1 MNINPKFYD
10 AVAIFTE
17 LGWGKAEISQAPVL
31 PIGSPEQQKAV
42 VFGLESGDWHQLVEK
57 PSGAVF
63 SEFIADVDEAML
75 GLFAIRCGVSARRA
89 AQILV
94 PCDTEI
100 LSVVVSQRGKKYA
113 TDFISEVSRKD
124 FRRWE
129 HAISTFGSATV
140 TLVAQLG
147 LPVPQSLEYCKDWAA
162 IAAFRLA
169 GIKVPGAEF
178 FPHHV
183 YPSRDIVTTRLAEHL
198 TMCIEVGVPAT
209 GPLAAV
215 IPAAVQLGAITREKA
230 IDYVFLALDCANRP
244 ADRKVWVDVLIV
256 QLRVS
261 PSELGAYVQQI
272 IACAQTGE
280 APVIEKLVVPLFP
293 VAHAATVLPE
303 LAFVGLYA
311 KTKKSRTL
319 VLQAL
324 RDISPSPQFID
335 ALSARLGELAT
346 QTHTTEAT
354 LAAELLSRWN
364 ISPALDSPPDC
375 LWQPTP
381 DSSQYSGISV
391 EPDDVKKLES
401 TIVSLTCQP
410 VTSVDSAI
418 TEFLR
423 ILPQLSDQ
431 QIARRLQWVDNGP
444 PDLGLKAL
452 GVAVSVPAIG
462 PHTAMALIDS
472 QRRGKPKVTADCAT
486 ALELAWQRGL
496 ILPGV
501 ADFAGSHVGFHHIGS
516 LVTVLTQL
524 AETADMLSIVW
535 PLFDAMLTAA
545 ATSPRLPAGTT
556 DVVRAVAQFL
566 PHVIDAVQAGT
577 ASPAVIQLPGV
588 TAIAR
593 RHGKSQAVVAAQ
605 KILAALPA
613 PACDDSSPPADPL
626 MPESEFSVLWP
637 RGAGEQPA
645 LPDGV
650 CVSMSL
656 APTTTTANTITC
668 TLDVPGYESPLFFL
682 PSIALFKPELSNPLV
697 LSTREE
703 GEPEYAWLW
712 WKDGVMAVIDAAAVR
727 GITTEES
734 SPIPDSFTT
743 VLVASLSGDHDV
755 WLARH
760 AIESAIKA
768 GRFGAAAI
776 ANAMRGLL
784 PCPDFSPGRALYVL
798 EHDPSLMPTLWPMIT
813 ESLKFAA
820 SESTPPR
827 WTSRIL
833 DCAIDNAPLLATATI
848 QSIIPT
854 IEWDAVAKLAAAP
867 RKTATRTK
875 SQRLL
880 SILPVES

>member
-1 MNINPKFYD
+1 MNINPQFYD
-10 AVAIFTE
+10 SVAIFTE
-17 LGWGKAEISQAPVL
+17 LGWAEAEISQAAHL
-31 PIGSPEQQKAV
+31 PIGSPTQQKAV
-42 VFGLESGDWHQLVEK
+42 VSGLGSGDWHQLVEK

-63 SEFIADVDEAML
+63 SEFIADVNEAML
-75 GLFAIRCGVSARRA
+75 ALFAIRCGVSARRA
-89 AQILV
+89 AQILI
-94 PCDTEI
+94 PCDTAI
-100 LSVVVSQRGKKYA
+100 LAAVVSQRGEKFA
-113 TDFISEVSRKD
+113 ANFISEVSRKD

-129 HAISTFGSATV
+129 HAVSTFGSATV
-140 TLVAQLG
+140 ALVAQLG
-147 LPVPQSLEYCKDWAA
+147 IAVPHSLEYCKDWAA

-183 YPSRDIVTTRLAEHL
+183 YPSRDIVTARLVEHL
-198 TMCIEVGVPAT
+198 TMCVEVGVPAT
-209 GPLAAV
+209 GPFAVV
-215 IPAAVQLGAITREKA
+215 IPAAVRLGAITREKA
-230 IDYVFLALDCANRP
+230 IDYVFLAFDCANRP
-244 ADRKVWVDVLIV
+244 ADRKVWVDVLIA

-261 PSELGAYVQQI
+261 PSELGAYLQPI
-272 IACAQTGE
+272 SACAQTGE
-280 APVIEKLVVPLFP
+280 AAVIEKLVVPLYP
-293 VAHAATVLPE
+293 LVDATPALPE
-303 LAFVGLYA
+303 LALAGLYA

-324 RDISPSPQFID
+324 LDISPSPQLID

-354 LAAELLSRWN
+354 LAAELLSRWCV
-364 ISPALDSPPDC
+364 SPAPDLPPDC

-381 DSSQYSGISV
+381 VSSQYSGISV
-391 EPDDVKKLES
+391 EPGDVEKLES
-401 TIVSLTCQP
+401 AILSLTCQS
-410 VTSVDSAI
+410 VTALDPAV

-423 ILPQLSDQ
+423 ALPHLSDQ
-431 QIARRLQWVDNGP
+431 QIARRLQWVADAS

-462 PHTAMALIDS
+462 PHTAMALFDS
-472 QRRGKPKVTADCAT
+472 QRRSKPKVTADCAA
-486 ALELAWQRGL
+486 ALQLAWQRGL
-496 ILPGV
+496 LLPGV

-516 LVTVLTQL
+516 LVTALTNL

-535 PLFDAMLTAA
+535 PLFDAMLAAA
-545 ATSPRLPAGTT
+545 ATSPRLPTGTA

-566 PHVIDAVQAGT
+566 PHVIDAVQTGA

-588 TAIAR
+588 AAIAR
-593 RHGKSQAVVAAQ
+593 RPGTSQAVSAAR
-605 KILAALPA
+605 KILAALPPQNADA
-613 PACDDSSPPADPL
+613 PSPLSDPL

-650 CVSMSL
+650 RVST
-656 APTTTTANTITC
+656 TTTTANTITC
-668 TLDVPGYESPLFFL
+668 TLDVPGHSSPLFFS
-682 PSIALFKPELSNPLV
+682 PGIALFKPELSNPV
-697 LSTREE
+697 VVSTGKE

-712 WKDGVMAVIDAAAVR
+712 WKDGAMSVIDAAAVR

-734 SPIPDSFTT
+734 LPMPDSFTT
-743 VLVASLSGDHDV
+743 ILVASLSDNHDV

-768 GRFGAAAI
+768 GRFGAAAL
-776 ANAMRGLL
+776 ANAMRVLL

-827 WTSRIL
+827 WTSRVL

-848 QSIIPT
+848 RSIIPT
-854 IEWDAVAKLAAAP
+854 TEWDAVAKLAAAP

-875 SQRLL
+875 AQRLL
-880 SILPVES
+880 SLLPVES